1 MTVVA
6 CYSFSRAVSPM
17 GRERRVMRYIGWC
30 SVLALCVTLASRC
43 RLVTSLVR
51 SSTSATWRK
60 NGCIDHYHGH
70 PHKRTPYV
78 TLHATRCF
86 ACLCV
91 AFLPPIVPQEVI
103 NTFTL
108 CSHAVARYA
117 MPMQLIVVRD
127 PGGRPMR
134 RISRFRSRSDMR
146 GRSNAARASY
156 AFARTNE

>member
-1 MTVVA
+1 MPLLRRRRRSERTR
-6 CYSFSRAVSPM
+6 RAV
-17 GRERRVMRYIGWC
+17 RAAR
-30 SVLALCVTLASRC
+30 SVLRVLGGAIRQGTCA
-43 RLVTSLVR
+43 RLITSLVLLL
-51 SSTSATWRK
+51 
-60 NGCIDHYHGH
+60 
-70 PHKRTPYV
+70 V

-134 RISRFRSRSDMR
+134 RISRFRSRS
-146 GRSNAARASY
+146 GSLFCA
-156 AFARTNE
+156 NECCT